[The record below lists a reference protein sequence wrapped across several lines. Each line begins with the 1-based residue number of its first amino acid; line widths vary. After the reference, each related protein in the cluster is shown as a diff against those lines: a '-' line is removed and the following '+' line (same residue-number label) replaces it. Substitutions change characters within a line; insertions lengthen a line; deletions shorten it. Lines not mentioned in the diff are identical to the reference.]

1 MYYYHLYLQIMK
13 YYLVVALAFYGIQSA
28 FGEISGDMGGGWRF
42 TVKGIS
48 PDDVRLK
55 TKRDPK
61 QIIRSR

>member
-1 MYYYHLYLQIMK
+1 MK
-13 YYLVVALAFYGIQSA
+13 YYLVVALAFYGTQCA

-42 TVKGIS
+42 QVKGIS
-48 PDDVRLK
+48 RGDVRLN